1 MQVRIE
7 NLQRKNL
14 LGLRLQMSLAQN
26 RTAELWRNF
35 IPLRKQI
42 KNPVSSDL
50 FSVDLYD
57 ENYFRNF
64 HPNNQFEKW
73 AAAEV
78 KDFNDELPGL
88 EKLIIPPG
96 LYAAFTYKGKAS
108 EGTKAYQYIFNE
120 WLPASG
126 YELDQR
132 PHFAL
137 MGEKYRN
144 DDPESEEELWIP
156 VRKKTS

>member
-7 NLQRKNL
+7 NLQEKKL
-14 LGLRLQMSLAQN
+14 LGIRKRMSLAQN

-35 IPLRKQI
+35 MPLRKEI
-42 KNPVSSDL
+42 KNPSGNDL
-50 FSVDLYD
+50 FSVELYG
-57 ENYFRNF
+57 ENYFRDFN
-64 HPNNQFEKW
+64 PNNEFEKW

-78 KDFNDELPGL
+78 KDFNDARAGL
-88 EKLIIPPG
+88 EKLIIPSG
-96 LYAAFTYKGKAS
+96 LYAAFTYKGRAS
-108 EGTKAYQYIFNE
+108 EGAKAYQYIFTE
-120 WLPASG
+120 WLPASK

-137 MGEKYRN
+137 MGEKYKN

-156 VRKKTS
+156 VKPKAL